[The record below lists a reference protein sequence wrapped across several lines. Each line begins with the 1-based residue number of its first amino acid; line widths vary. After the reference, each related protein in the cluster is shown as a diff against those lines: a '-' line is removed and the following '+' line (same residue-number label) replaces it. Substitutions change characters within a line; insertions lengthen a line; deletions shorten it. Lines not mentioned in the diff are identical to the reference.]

1 MINCFLFILIS
12 GIIIFFIGRIIPRNW
27 IFENS
32 FPFNSF
38 SFEQNGKIYEK
49 LKIQKW
55 KTKLPD
61 ASVIINKILPGFMP
75 KKRLEGKGINKI
87 QVLIKESCIAEANH
101 FIAGLIGFY
110 CIKIWNH
117 RFSKFIAIINFLFNI
132 PFILI
137 QRYKRPRFIKIL
149 NNHSN

>member
-12 GIIIFFIGRIIPRNW
+12 GIIIFFIGRIIPRSL

-32 FPFNSF
+32 FPFKSF

-110 CIKIWNH
+110 CIKIWKH
-117 RFSKFIAIINFLFNI
+117 KFSKVIAVMNFLFNI

-137 QRYKRPRFIKIL
+137 QRYNRPRFIKIL